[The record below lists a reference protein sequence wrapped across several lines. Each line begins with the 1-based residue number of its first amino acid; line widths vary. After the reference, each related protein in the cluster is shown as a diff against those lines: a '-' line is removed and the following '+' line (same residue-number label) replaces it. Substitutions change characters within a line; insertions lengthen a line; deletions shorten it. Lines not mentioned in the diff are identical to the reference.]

1 MSSYRNRNQ
10 GRRDYVPKWKQEEEA
25 KTAEEK
31 AVAKSLENTE
41 DNFPSLGGKMVA
53 PKTMWAGGPA
63 KFKDLASEWRQK
75 EEMEKVTGDQAVKQD
90 TVLYPD
96 MVLPTFNNVHRYT
109 DEEEEEKKF
118 ERSEDEEDE
127 KKFERSEDEKK
138 FEHVEKKEDDQLDIG
153 HTEEDDGWVTVQN
166 KKPRKDK
173 SAKKSEEIQ
182 ARTEEDF
189 ETSSQGSDTVWNAHL
204 PMGPGK
210 KNNYS

>member
-10 GRRDYVPKWKQEEEA
+10 SRRDYVPKWKQEEEA
-25 KTAEEK
+25 KKAEEK

-109 DEEEEEKKF
+109 DEEEEKEQEEEEEKT
-118 ERSEDEEDE
+118 EEP
-127 KKFERSEDEKK
+127 S
-138 FEHVEKKEDDQLDIG
+138 EKKEDDQLDIG
-153 HTEEDDGWVTVQN
+153 HTEEDDGWVTVQH

-189 ETSSQGSDTVWNAHL
+189 ETSSQGSDTVWNANL